1 MSKVKITGS
10 GDRAKISID
19 GWEPPITALK
29 LVMEVGCVPCL
40 DIAIPITDS
49 EVELDGVEVTAYPE
63 GNDERET
70 NSTGILPDRSDDRC
84 SDNVSNN
91 LINNG
96 EKK

>member
-1 MSKVKITGS
+1 MSKVIIKGHN
-10 GDRAKISID
+10 DRAKVSID
-19 GWEPPITALK
+19 GWEPPIVELK
-29 LVMEVGCVPCL
+29 LVMRVGNVPCL

-91 LINNG
+91 VNNNG